1 MILFDNKLSLY
12 YNKDRSQTLDKHSTI
27 FYYSLPA
34 AVEDVAMLNH
44 LYRGRGRRDVR
55 WLRRKPDIVNVRRGR
70 RRCSFDWGRRGR
82 DYGSCRGGAGR
93 LLSLLLIWLGL
104 QIILVLWRIPV
115 GGDLDIVLRLKWEKL
130 MVLKW
135 TFRQDSTRVFVDA
148 PVRNPS
154 PVYWTQ

>member
-1 MILFDNKLSLY
+1 MWSWPWSLE
-12 YNKDRSQTLDKHSTI
+12 TLI
-27 FYYSLPA
+27 IPYLLLLRMLL
-34 AVEDVAMLNH
+34 MLNH
-44 LYRGRGRRDVR
+44 LDRGRGRRDVR
-55 WLRRKPDIVNVRRGR
+55 WLRRKPDIVNMRRGR

-93 LLSLLLIWLGL
+93 LLSLLLLWLGL

-135 TFRQDSTRVFVDA
+135 TFRTQPVFLWRPLCGIRVLSRVSLLLD
-148 PVRNPS
+148 PVNG
-154 PVYWTQ
+154 YHQTALF